1 MSMIARNE
9 KQIGAVLRRCRK
21 QAGLSQ
27 ADLAT
32 KMQARQGTVSRLESG
47 TPAMQIRTLVEALTA
62 LNLELVIQ
70 PRSSA
75 PDAAVEDL
83 F

>member
-1 MSMIARNE
+1 MIARNE
-9 KQIGAVLRRCRK
+9 KQIAAALRRCRE

-32 KMQARQGTVSRLESG
+32 RMQARQGTVSRLETG
-47 TPAMQIRTLVEALTA
+47 TPTMQIRSQVEALTE

-70 PRSSA
+70 PRSAA
-75 PDAAVEDL
+75 PDTGVEDL

>member
-1 MSMIARNE
+1 MSLIARNE
-9 KQIGAVLRRCRK
+9 KQIGAVLRRYRK

-27 ADLAT
+27 SELAA

-47 TPAMQIRTLVEALTA
+47 MPAMQIHTLVEALTA

-70 PRSSA
+70 PRGA
-75 PDAAVEDL
+75 AQEKAVEDL

>member
-1 MSMIARNE
+1 MSMLARNE

-32 KMQARQGTVSRLESG
+32 RMQARQGTVSRLESG
-47 TPAMQIRTLVEALTA
+47 APAMQIRTLVEALTA

-70 PRSSA
+70 PRSA
-75 PDAAVEDL
+75 VPDTAVEDL